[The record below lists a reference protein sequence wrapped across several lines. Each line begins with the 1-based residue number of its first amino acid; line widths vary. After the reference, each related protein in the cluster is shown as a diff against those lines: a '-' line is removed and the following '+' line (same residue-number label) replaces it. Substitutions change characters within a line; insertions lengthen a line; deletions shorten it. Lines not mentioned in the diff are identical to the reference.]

1 MNAKTTTS
9 DKMPQPGSGT
19 QVRWIE
25 VSADDAGQRLDNFL
39 MRCYRKVPKTLI
51 YRVIRKGEVR
61 VNKGR
66 VKPHRKLQAGEVVRV
81 PPIRQPD
88 SPDAAVIAQ
97 AQLDRIE
104 RSIVYEDADLLVLNK
119 PSGVAVHGGSGLSWG
134 VVEVLR
140 RLRPYAKRMELAHRL
155 DRDTSGCLLVAK
167 KASVLKA
174 LHAQIR
180 EDQLLKQ
187 YWALVAPHWPKSVSR
202 VDLPLLKNTL
212 QSGERLVK
220 VSAEG
225 KPSVSDFRCLETFE
239 DADLVEVTLR
249 TGRTHQIRVHA
260 QASGAPVVGDEKYG
274 DQAVNQ
280 KFRKQG
286 MKRLALHARRLGFT
300 HPVTGQWCELEAPL
314 HDDFSALLVQM
325 RGEH

>member
-1 MNAKTTTS
+1 M
-9 DKMPQPGSGT
+9 T

-25 VSADDAGQRLDNFL
+25 VSEDDAGQRLDNFL

-61 VNKGR
+61 VDKGR
-66 VKPHRKLQAGEVVRV
+66 VKPHRKLKAGEVVRV

-88 SPDAAVIAQ
+88 APGEAVIAQ

-104 RSIVYEDADLLVLNK
+104 QSIVYEDADLLVLNK

-134 VVEVLR
+134 VIEVLR
-140 RLRPYAKRMELAHRL
+140 RLRPHAKRMELVHRL

-174 LHAQIR
+174 LHAQVR
-180 EDQLLKQ
+180 QDALLKQ
-187 YWALVAPHWPKSVSR
+187 YWALVAPHWPQGLDK
-202 VDLPLLKNTL
+202 VDLPLEKNTL

-220 VSAEG
+220 VSAQG
-225 KPSVSDFRCLETFE
+225 KPSLSEFRPLETFSE
-239 DADLVEVTLR
+239 ADLVEVTLR

-260 QASGAPVVGDEKYG
+260 QVSGAPLVGDEKYG
-274 DQAVNQ
+274 DRDVNRS
-280 KFRKQG
+280 FRKRG
-286 MKRLALHARRLGFT
+286 MKRLALHARRLGFK
-300 HPVTGQWCELEAPL
+300 HPVTDQWCVFEAPL
-314 HDDFSALLVQM
+314 HEDFSALLAQM
-325 RGEH
+325 RGDG